1 MKGLVLILA
10 FGAVVLGLLSICDGI
25 VNGGDDTYAPR
36 RAKREKDREKKGG
49 QP

>member
-1 MKGLVLILA
+1 MMGLALILA
-10 FGAVVLGLLSICDGI
+10 FGAVVLGLSIWDGI

-36 RAKREKDREKKGG
+36 RAKREKDRRKKGG

>member
-1 MKGLVLILA
+1 MTGLFLILA
-10 FGAVVLGLLSICDGI
+10 FGAVVLGLSIWDGI

-36 RAKREKDREKKGG
+36 RAKREKNREKKGG